1 MRFLPIAAHYLP
13 AFFDRRR
20 RIGKIGLERMVDTGD
35 TAPDFTLPSTAG
47 DITLSAILADEQVV
61 LAFYVEDKTP
71 GCAQMLSAL
80 QGEYDTIRELDAKV
94 IAISA
99 DSVESHRA
107 FSESLGGCPFPLASD
122 ADLKVAASYGALSN
136 DGKSMARAV
145 FVVDKGGRIA
155 HAIPWFQPG
164 NTGQFLEIFQ
174 ALGLE

>member
-1 MRFLPIAAHYLP
+1 
-13 AFFDRRR
+13 
-20 RIGKIGLERMVDTGD
+20 MVDIGD

-47 DITLSAILADEQVV
+47 EVTLSMLSADKRVV
-61 LAFYVEDKTP
+61 LAFYMEDRTP

-80 QGEYDTIRELDAKV
+80 QGEYDAIRELDAEV

-107 FSESLGGCPFPLASD
+107 FDESLGGCPFPLASD
-122 ADLKVAASYGALSN
+122 TNLKVAASYGALG
-136 DGKSMARAV
+136 DGGKGMVRAV
-145 FVVDKGGRIA
+145 FVVDRGGRIV

-164 NTGQFLEIFQ
+164 NTGQFFEIFQ